1 MASASVSAASDRDQ
15 AHDSEQNVALSDTVE
30 LRRAAL
36 DELLHLHIA
45 CAIDHLLDANA
56 AKPELEHRVRRLQ
69 AQTCYCR
76 CDAQRYQH
84 SSWRLGQA

>member
-1 MASASVSAASDRDQ
+1 
-15 AHDSEQNVALSDTVE
+15 
-30 LRRAAL
+30 
-36 DELLHLHIA
+36 LHIA